1 MLVPFLIMLREG
13 LEAALIVGI
22 VANYLHHTDRR
33 ALLPAVLLGILL
45 AVALSLFAGAGL
57 QWAAAEF
64 PQKQQELFEGCVGL
78 IAVAVLTGM
87 VFWMRNAA
95 AAVKRGLE
103 SSVEHAVARG
113 MGGWALVG
121 MVFLAVA
128 REGLESVFFLLAV
141 FQQSQ
146 DWQAPVGALAGILL
160 SVVLGW
166 GIYAGGLRLNLR
178 RFFRYTGLFV
188 LVVAAG
194 LLAGSLRKFHE
205 AGIWNIGQ
213 QVLFDMGDVLPMD
226 SPLGTVLSG
235 VLGYQSAPVLS
246 EGLIYVAYLVVALF
260 LFLRPVHKPAKGGAP
275 AEAAVVGKL
284 QAPLA
289 GQAAAAG
296 PAPAWR
302 TWILLAALL
311 VLAGGAAFYAAT
323 LAARARP
330 VVAQG
335 TQVTIT
341 IAGRECSPNTV
352 EVPAGL
358 TTFTIINQTHRAL
371 EWEILDGVMVVDERE
386 NIAPGFTQTLRTR
399 LKPGTYEMTCGLLS
413 NPRGTLVV
421 LPSEES
427 RAAAARPELVQYVGM
442 LAEYQVF
449 QRLSLRLAQRELEA
463 AQQAMAAGDIPA
475 ALQSAAQSR
484 AAYARLRPLA
494 AQFAAVDEVLE
505 PAAGGDG
512 GFAAW
517 MSGLQHVQTGD
528 GTGAAAVSAQAQPLL
543 QALAQLQSLQDGLAV
558 APGALVHATVAELRV
573 LAGQAQ
579 DATAWVKLQG
589 TFEGARR
596 VATLLLPLMGEADP
610 AQGAALKQ
618 AFEAVAESLC
628 DQPQCRGV
636 RLAAPD
642 APERSRIAG
651 LLRVAAEQLAKAADV
666 LGLEE
671 KQP

>member
-22 VANYLHHTDRR
+22 VANYLHHTGRR

-45 AVALSLFAGAGL
+45 AVALSLLAGAGL

-78 IAVAVLTGM
+78 IAVGVLTGM

-146 DWQAPVGALAGILL
+146 DWQAPVGALAGILV

-205 AGIWNIGQ
+205 AGVWNIGQ
-213 QVLFDMGDVLPMD
+213 QVLFDIGEWLPMD
-226 SPLGTVLSG
+226 SPLGTILAG

-246 EGLIYVAYLVVALF
+246 EVLVYVVYLVVALW
-260 LFLRPVHKPAKGGAP
+260 LFLRPVARP
-275 AEAAVVGKL
+275 
-284 QAPLA
+284 
-289 GQAAAAG
+289 AAAPVAAPGDAMQPAVNASVPVAG
-296 PAPAWR
+296 NLPAWR
-302 TWILLAALL
+302 PWIILGALL
-311 VLAGGAAFYAAT
+311 VLASGAAFYAAT
-323 LAARARP
+323 LAVRARP
-330 VVAQG
+330 AAPQG

-341 IAGRECSPNTV
+341 IAGRECTPNTV

-358 TTFTIINQTHRAL
+358 TTFTIINQTARAL

-399 LKPGTYEMTCGLLS
+399 LKPGSYQMTCGLLS

-421 LPSEES
+421 VPSEAS

-442 LAEYQVF
+442 LAEYQVL
-449 QRLSLRLAQRELEA
+449 QRLSLRQAQRELAAAGEA
-463 AQQAMAAGDIPA
+463 LAGGDAAMALQHA
-475 ALQSAAQSR
+475 ATAR

-494 AQFAAVDEVLE
+494 AQFAGIDAVLE
-505 PAAGGDG
+505 PGLDADT
-512 GFAAW
+512 GFAGL
-517 MSGLQHVQTGD
+517 MSRLRD
-528 GTGAAAVSAQAQPLL
+528 EAASSGAAALLPPLE
-543 QALAQLQSLQDGLAV
+543 QALAALQSQAAGLEATP
-558 APGALVHATVAELRV
+558 ARLVRRTAADLRAWADMAEN
-573 LAGQAQ
+573 AS
-579 DATAWVKLQG
+579 AWVPLQG
-589 TFEGARR
+589 AYAGGQR
-596 VATLLLPLMGEADP
+596 VATLLLPLLADADPEQGMALKRAFEEAGEA
-610 AQGAALKQ
+610 
-618 AFEAVAESLC
+618 LC
-628 DQPQCRGV
+628 DAGQCRGIS
-636 RLAAPD
+636 LDAPD
-642 APERSRIAG
+642 TLALSRAG
-651 LLRVAAEQLAKAADV
+651 GFMRAAAEQLTRAATS

-671 KQP
+671 EQ

>member
-22 VANYLHHTDRR
+22 VANYLHHTGRR

-45 AVALSLFAGAGL
+45 AVALSLLAGAGL

-64 PQKQQELFEGCVGL
+64 PQKQQELFEGGVGL
-78 IAVAVLTGM
+78 IAVGVLTGM

-160 SVVLGW
+160 SVALGW

-205 AGIWNIGQ
+205 AGVWNIGQ
-213 QVLFDMGDVLPMD
+213 QVLFDMGDILPMD

-246 EGLIYVAYLVVALF
+246 EGLVYAGYLAVALF
-260 LFLRPVHKPAKGGAP
+260 LFLRPARS
-275 AEAAVVGKL
+275 AA
-284 QAPLA
+284 APLRA
-289 GQAAAAG
+289 VSPAAAEPAAAG
-296 PAPAWR
+296 AVAEAPVAPAQPAWR
-302 TWILLAALL
+302 PWILLATLL
-311 VLAGGAAFYAAT
+311 VLASGAAFYAAT

-330 VVAQG
+330 VTPQG

-358 TTFTIINQTHRAL
+358 TTVTIINQTQRAL

-421 LPSEES
+421 LPSEAS
-427 RAAAARPELVQYVGM
+427 RAAAARPELLQYVGM

-449 QRLSLRLAQRELEA
+449 QRLSLRLAQRELAA
-463 AQQAMAAGDIPA
+463 AQTALAAGDLAA
-475 ALQSAAQSR
+475 ALQSAAQAR

-494 AQFAAVDEVLE
+494 GQFAVAETELE
-505 PAAGGDG
+505 PAAGSGS
-512 GFAAW
+512 GFAGWIA
-517 MSGLQHVQTGD
+517 SLERARA
-528 GTGAAAVSAQAQPLL
+528 GTLAAREQAADQAQVLQ
-543 QALAQLQSLQDGLAV
+543 QALASLQAMQDELAL
-558 APGALVHATVAELRV
+558 APAPLVHGTVADLRAQAD
-573 LAGQAQ
+573 LAEDPAE
-579 DATAWVKLQG
+579 WVVLQG
-589 TFEGARR
+589 AFEGAQR
-596 VATLLLPLMGEADP
+596 VAALLLPLLAEAEP
-610 AQGAALKQ
+610 EQGVALKS
-618 AFEAVAESLC
+618 AFEAAAASLC
-628 DQPQCRGV
+628 AQPQCRGI
-636 RLAAPD
+636 RAEAPD
-642 APERSRIAG
+642 ASARSLTAG
-651 LLRVAAEQLAKAADV
+651 LLQVAAEQLAKAASA